1 MYLESTL
8 EKFANN
14 VQPEALAARFRQIIS
29 DITPLDSS
37 AEGDD
42 LYTHKQLE
50 DAANEDELDID
61 LLMELHKLRE
71 RALYEVLEEEGD
83 DDDWDLDEALE
94 EFNEA
99 DNVILVD
106 QDTDGGTKEWGIQTD
121 GDPEEWEI

>member
-1 MYLESTL
+1 MFSQ
-8 EKFANN
+8 K
-14 VQPEALAARFRQIIS
+14 PWR
-29 DITPLDSS
+29 LDSDKS
-37 AEGDD
+37 FQILPLSIA
-42 LYTHKQLE
+42 LLE